1 MEHMILKNRAKWK
14 VRSSSK
20 KYRIFVL
27 LLFERFIVVF
37 LSHNNPVLRFCSI
50 FYRTKF
56 NYIFRKVLS
65 KLLSFFDYFRLYL
78 LKFLIQ
84 SNLTV
89 IILQKLQ
96 KSKNNTIFNS
106 IFLSPYLPS
115 KTLSKIFLYSAQIFY
130 SNHCQLFS
138 RFLQTSTF
146 VNPILRFF
154 QATYVAEDTPVR
166 GEISLWNQVLVN
178 TPAL

>member
-1 MEHMILKNRAKWK
+1 MEHTIIKNRAKWK
-14 VRSSSK
+14 VRSLSK
-20 KYRIFVL
+20 KYCIFVL

-37 LSHNNPVLRFCSI
+37 LSHNNPVLRFCPTS
-50 FYRTKF
+50 YRTKC

-96 KSKNNTIFNS
+96 KSRYNAIFNS
-106 IFLSPYLPS
+106 IFLSPYLSS
-115 KTLSKIFLYSAQIFY
+115 KTLSKIFLSSA
-130 SNHCQLFS
+130 
-138 RFLQTSTF
+138 
-146 VNPILRFF
+146 
-154 QATYVAEDTPVR
+154 
-166 GEISLWNQVLVN
+166 
-178 TPAL
+178 